1 MKHRS
6 PLFMLFLIATLTL
19 LFLPG
24 SQADTWNKKTE
35 VTFNQPVELPTG
47 VILQPGKYVMK
58 LADSLSNRHI
68 VQVFNE
74 REDHVYATILAIPNW
89 RMQPTGDTVIT
100 FHEMPAGQAK
110 SLRAWFYPGD
120 NFGQEFAYPANR
132 ATQIASV
139 THQEVAKLTTEDEST
154 LAKQAEPAPMP
165 EEKTEIAESK
175 PAEVENAVQPAEP
188 ASPEPQAPA
197 AQSTPRTP
205 EPAAAE
211 QLPATASQV
220 PLMGLIGMISVAA
233 AFGIRAVRKR
243 IG

>member
-1 MKHRS
+1 VKHRS
-6 PLFMLFLIATLTL
+6 PLFMLFLIVTLTL

-35 VTFNQPVELPTG
+35 VTFNQPVELPNG

-89 RMQPTGDTVIT
+89 RLQPTGDTVIT

-120 NFGQEFAYPANR
+120 NFGQEFAYPSNR

-139 THQEVAKLTTEDEST
+139 THQEVAKLTTEDETT
-154 LAKQAEPAPMP
+154 LAKQVEPAPMP
-165 EEKTEIAESK
+165 ETEVTEAQPVES
-175 PAEVENAVQPAEP
+175 VNAVQPAEP

-197 AQSTPRTP
+197 AQSTP
-205 EPAAAE
+205 EPAAVE
-211 QLPATASQV
+211 RTEELPATASQV

-243 IG
+243 MS